1 MPLEDGPLVDRP
13 TRLLRGVRIV
23 PAGVVAARPGVP
35 VFLALDGWSHS
46 REVETG
52 ARLDVRWTV
61 SDEDGRPVAA
71 GGAFSAP
78 RGLDGPETTLVFP
91 TQLRRSASH
100 VPYTV
105 EATVELTAAAGP
117 NDRAPTPPPARLLP
131 VRVHVAAL
139 GAAGARALLT
149 HVASEF
155 AAAGAGGAGL
165 GVPMPPPPLELLGLP
180 PVPVTL
186 IVTGRAAASGPP
198 TIRLSAHL
206 PVLGR
211 VTSGPIP
218 LPEPSPSP
226 SGRRWA

>member
-1 MPLEDGPLVDRP
+1 MPLEDGPLVGRSIP
-13 TRLLRGVRIV
+13 LLRGVRVV

-35 VFLALDGWSHS
+35 LFLALDGWSHS

-52 ARLDVRWTV
+52 VRLDVRWAV
-61 SDEDGRPVAA
+61 FDEDGRPVAP
-71 GGAFSAP
+71 GDAFSAP

-105 EATVELTAAAGP
+105 EATVGLSAAVEP
-117 NDRAPTPPPARLLP
+117 NDRAPTPPPARLRP

-139 GAAGARALLT
+139 GTAGVRALLT

-155 AAAGAGGAGL
+155 AAAGAGGASL
-165 GVPMPPPPLELLGLP
+165 GVPVPPPPLELLGLP

-186 IVTGRAAASGPP
+186 IVTGRAAASGAP

-211 VTSGPIP
+211 VTSEPIP
-218 LPEPSPSP
+218 LPDP
-226 SGRRWA
+226 SGRRWP